1 MALQFARPT
10 VSKTGAA
17 GSSKTLEQ
25 MTQDVNAA
33 NKEREKEIRGIMDE
47 IIQMYQPGGAYGAGT
62 EAMLNRQKQKD
73 IASATGSLVS
83 SGLFG
88 TTLTAGLPK
97 KWEEEIG
104 VPSRMK
110 LEDVRYGALTS
121 ALQAKAQF
129 IENIQ
134 NEFPDYGMLSQLYA
148 QGAATPTFSTSGSTF
163 GKGVGPGA
171 SGIYSGPS
179 VQTNEMVNPIVNTTK
194 KAKSETYTPP
204 QMSTGYYYGSTPNIT
219 YANADESNPRKDYLD
234 EYYGSFYGD

>member
-1 MALQFARPT
+1 MALQF
-10 VSKTGAA
+10 SK
-17 GSSKTLEQ
+17 SSSPKTLEQ
-25 MTQDVNAA
+25 MTQDVNKA
-33 NKEREKEIRGIMDE
+33 NKERETEIRGIMDD
-47 IIQMYQPGGAYGAGT
+47 IIKMYQPGGAYGAGT
-62 EAMLNRQKQKD
+62 EAELNRQKQKD
-73 IASATGSLVS
+73 VASATGSLVS

-104 VPSRMK
+104 IPARMK

-148 QGAATPTFSTSGSTF
+148 QGASAPTFSTSGSTF

-171 SGIYSGPS
+171 SGISNVPS
-179 VQTNEMVNPIVNTTK
+179 VQNNSMVNPVVNTTK
-194 KAKSETYTPP
+194 QTSPTIP
-204 QMSTGYYYGSTPNIT
+204 SSTPVSFSYGGYST
-219 YANADESNPRKDYLD
+219 PEQYTAAQEESNPRGKYLD
-234 EYYGSFYGD
+234 EYYGSF